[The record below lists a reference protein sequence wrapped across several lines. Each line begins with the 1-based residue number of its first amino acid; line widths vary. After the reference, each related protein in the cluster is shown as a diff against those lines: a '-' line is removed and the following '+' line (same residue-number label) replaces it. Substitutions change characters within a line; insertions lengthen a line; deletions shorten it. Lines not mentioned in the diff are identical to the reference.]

1 MQANGDKMK
10 RIAEGLPTI
19 SAKIRALDAAGYM
32 RADIARFLGKRY
44 QHVRNVLV
52 RGRPKSEVVRDPCS
66 VPDEPGD
73 VGSQRIRILAD
84 GRIVIPAKMRSA
96 MLLDESGYLTAR
108 VVEGE
113 LRVLTPKAAVF
124 KLQKRMREKVPEGVS
139 VVDDLIAERRAEA
152 RREAGE

>member
-1 MQANGDKMK
+1 MQANPTEMK
-10 RIAEGLPTI
+10 RIVEGLPTI

-32 RADIARFLGKRY
+32 RADIARYLGKRY

-52 RGRPKSEVVRDPCS
+52 RSQPKSEVVRDQCF
-66 VPDEPGD
+66 VPDEPGN
-73 VGSQRIRILAD
+73 VGSQRIRILAN

-96 MLLDESGYLTAR
+96 MLIDASGYLTAR

-113 LRVLTPKAAVF
+113 LRMLTPKAAVL

-152 RREAGE
+152 RREASE

>member
-1 MQANGDKMK
+1 MRANPTEMK
-10 RIAEGLPTI
+10 RIVEGLPTI
-19 SAKIRALDAAGYM
+19 SAKIRALDAAGYL

-52 RGRPKSEVVRDPCS
+52 RSQPKSEAARDPCS
-66 VPDEPGD
+66 APDEPGN
-73 VGSQRIRILAD
+73 VGSQRIRILAN

-96 MLLDESGYLTAR
+96 MLIDGSGDLTAR

-113 LRVLTPKAAVF
+113 LRMLTPKAAVR

-152 RREAGE
+152 RREASE

>member
-1 MQANGDKMK
+1 MQANPTEMK
-10 RIAEGLPTI
+10 RIVEGLPTI

-32 RADIARFLGKRY
+32 RADIARYLGKRY

-52 RGRPKSEVVRDPCS
+52 QSQPKSEVDREQCPIS
-66 VPDEPGD
+66 DEPGN
-73 VGSQRIRILAD
+73 VGSQRIRILAN

-96 MLLDESGYLTAR
+96 MLIDESGYLTAR

-113 LRVLTPKAAVF
+113 LRVLTPKAAVL
-124 KLQKRMREKVPEGVS
+124 KLQKRMREKAPEGVS